1 MIHLPLYP
9 FVWHTA
15 SGTFRSSLTWEMTLS
30 FTLTLVIA
38 LGFVLLL
45 LLQWRDLRQRVAR
58 PVRWG
63 LCLLRAVAY
72 VLVLGMLLNPALLI
86 QKVLQI
92 LPPLVV
98 MVDTSG
104 SMALSEPGKPSRLQQ
119 IRDYLRGGAHP
130 TLPALEQHYQVKLY
144 QFDDTARA
152 LPAER
157 LADVQVGGR
166 STDVLGSLTAVLEE
180 HRATPPVGVLL
191 FSDGAH
197 HGSDTGLGHLRQ
209 AGVRVVTVGVGTPGT
224 YRDIRIAAVQAPTL
238 AFVHYPT
245 EVNVTLQAWG
255 YRGEYIPVMLKRAGR
270 VVATKTVPVT
280 ANVFEQQVQFEIEPE
295 EVGEFTY
302 TVSVAP
308 HLGEALA
315 ENNHMDFPLSVAR
328 DKIRVLL
335 VCGSPTWNY
344 RFLRQGLKQDPSID
358 LISFVILRT
367 PTDVVNVPESQLSLI
382 PFPTQRLFTQEL
394 KNFDLIIFENFSY
407 QLYFPWYYL
416 ENVRK
421 YVQEG
426 GAFAMLGGT
435 LAFGQGGYAG
445 TPIEEILPVSLRSD
459 RNDYRPG
466 TQRMVL
472 TEEGKSHP
480 ITRLS
485 PDASENQRIWD
496 MLPELD
502 ALNVVGPAKPGA
514 TVLGISSGRADDRS
528 AAPLLAMQRFGEG
541 RTLALMS
548 DYVWKWNFQMAGRLD
563 SNQYYLQ
570 FVRQMVRWLIRDPV
584 LKQVRI
590 MADASEFPV
599 GSEVTG
605 TLQVLQDDYR
615 PAETATLSTK
625 LRTPKG
631 TEVPMQYVPTGTAG
645 EYRYRFRADEEGIY
659 ELDVQAQVGGKTH
672 EANRL
677 LLRVQ
682 RPGDENQHAAPNHA
696 LLRDIA
702 ERTGGTFFALD
713 DPARPSVAS
722 VSEFFGGTPSY
733 KVLEETRLRLRE
745 TLPLFLVVLGVLA
758 LEWWWR
764 RRAGLL

>member
-1 MIHLPLYP
+1 MIYLPLYP

-72 VLVLGMLLNPALLI
+72 LLVLGMLLNPALLI

-270 VVATKTVPVT
+270 VVATKTVQVT
-280 ANVFEQQVQFEIEPE
+280 ADVFEQQVQFEIEPE

-302 TVSVAP
+302 TVSLAP
-308 HLGEALA
+308 HLGEALT
-315 ENNHMDFPLSVAR
+315 ENNQADFPLSVAR
-328 DKIRVLL
+328 DKISVLL
-335 VCGSPTWNY
+335 GCGSPTWNY

-358 LISFVILRT
+358 MISFVILRT

-426 GAFAMLGGT
+426 GAFAMIGGM
-435 LAFGQGGYAG
+435 LAFSQGGYAG
-445 TPIEEILPVSLRSD
+445 TPIEEILPVALRPD
-459 RNDYRPG
+459 RNDYRTV

-472 TEEGKSHP
+472 TEEGKAHP

-485 PDASENQRIWD
+485 PDATENQRIWD

-502 ALNVVGPAKPGA
+502 AFNVVGQAKPGA
-514 TVLGISSGRADDRS
+514 TVLGISSARVDNRGAV
-528 AAPLLAMQRFGEG
+528 PLLAMQRFGAG

-548 DYVWKWNFQMAGRLD
+548 DYIWKWNFQMAGQLD

-590 MADASEFPV
+590 MADASEFSV

-605 TLQVLQDDYR
+605 
-615 PAETATLSTK
+615 
-625 LRTPKG
+625 
-631 TEVPMQYVPTGTAG
+631 
-645 EYRYRFRADEEGIY
+645 
-659 ELDVQAQVGGKTH
+659 
-672 EANRL
+672 
-677 LLRVQ
+677 
-682 RPGDENQHAAPNHA
+682 
-696 LLRDIA
+696 
-702 ERTGGTFFALD
+702 
-713 DPARPSVAS
+713 AS
-722 VSEFFGGTPSY
+722 
-733 KVLEETRLRLRE
+733 
-745 TLPLFLVVLGVLA
+745 
-758 LEWWWR
+758 
-764 RRAGLL
+764 